1 MFKSKI
7 IFMLLGVFLLAGCG
21 YKETTTQSRDV
32 GYLKFNKSSSAG
44 YRVVINDKYEFLL
57 DRCAEQQSV
66 GQCQDTT
73 SDKLFEVSSGVVV
86 VKIFDATQKL
96 IYKEELYLGSNNTK
110 EIALP

>member
-7 IFMLLGVFLLAGCG
+7 AFILLSALLFVGCG
-21 YKETTTQSRDV
+21 YKQTTTQSRDV

-57 DRCAEQQSV
+57 DQCTEQQSV

-73 SDKLFEVSSGVVV
+73 SDKLFEVSSGVVTIKV
-86 VKIFDATQKL
+86 FDATQKL
-96 IYKEELYLGSNNTK
+96 IYKEEIYLGSTNTK
-110 EIALP
+110 EISLP

>member
-7 IFMLLGVFLLAGCG
+7 VLMLIGALLFSGCG
-21 YKETTTQSRDV
+21 YKQSTTQSRDV
-32 GYLKFNKSSSAG
+32 GYLKFTKSSFNG

-57 DRCAEQQSV
+57 DQCVTQQSV

-73 SDKLFEVSSGVVV
+73 SDKLFEVSSGVVN
-86 VKIFDATQKL
+86 VKIFDSTQKL

-110 EIALP
+110 EISLP